1 MVGARGI
8 EPLTPT
14 MSRRRSDCP
23 QLFDLSPE
31 IGMQVIYYPP
41 FARAA
46 VGNMSDFRDSAV
58 RSKCS

>member
-14 MSRRRSDCP
+14 MSRRRSDCL
-23 QLFDLSPE
+23 QRFDLSGE
-31 IGMQVIYYPP
+31 IGMSVIYCAP
-41 FARAA
+41 FARIA
-46 VGNMSDFRDSAV
+46 VGNKSDFLDSAD

>member
-14 MSRRRSDCP
+14 MSRCRSDCP
-23 QLFDLSPE
+23 QRFDLSRE
-31 IGMQVIYYPP
+31 IGMPVIYYPP
-41 FARAA
+41 FARVA
-46 VGNMSDFRDSAV
+46 VGNRSDFLDSAD

>member
-14 MSRRRSDCP
+14 MSRRRSDRP
-23 QLFDLSPE
+23 QRFDLSRE
-31 IGMQVIYYPP
+31 TGMPAIDDPP
-41 FARAA
+41 FARVA
-46 VGNMSDFRDSAV
+46 VGNRSDFLDSTD